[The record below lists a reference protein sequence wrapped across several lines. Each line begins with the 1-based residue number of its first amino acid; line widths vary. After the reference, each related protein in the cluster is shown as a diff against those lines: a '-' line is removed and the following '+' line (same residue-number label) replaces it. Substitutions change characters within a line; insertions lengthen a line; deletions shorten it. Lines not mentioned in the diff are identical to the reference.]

1 MGQTMVHGHRKF
13 ETMTFQVLSLKWR
26 PQTFNDVVG
35 QDHVTQTLINA
46 FAKDRI
52 AQGYVFTGPRGIGKT
67 TMARLM
73 AKGLNCQNP
82 VDHEPC
88 NSCSNCREITESRN
102 MDVLEIDGASNRGID
117 EIRNLR
123 KNIKFSPMN
132 ANYKVYIIDE
142 VHMLTTQAFNALLRT
157 LEEPPPHGKFIM
169 CTTDI
174 HKMPATII
182 SRCQRFDFN
191 RISSTII
198 SDRMKYI
205 LDEEKITYD
214 SESLSAISRKADGS
228 MRDALSILDQVI
240 SFAGEKIEFEKISSI
255 LGLIPY
261 DLYFNLTTAIKEKN
275 AENLVQVLKHIRSL
289 GTPLEDVVNG
299 LNQHLRNLLI
309 GTVQGAE
316 SSLDVNPEL
325 QERYTAEAKHW
336 ERRDLM
342 RFSQVF
348 SKLEPTLRRAA
359 QPQILLEMNLL
370 KMLEMD
376 QSVSI
381 ENILNNPTQN
391 IAESKPVKYEIPEV
405 IEKIPTSVSSQN
417 ITDDKKVEKKA
428 APIKKETTNP
438 EKKNKVK
445 EVLDL
450 KTIKTNWHQ
459 IITKIGSIKTSIAMV
474 LEHTLPMALNNKKLD
489 VAVVDQP
496 RFSLDRL
503 ERNRQLIENT
513 FAEIF
518 DQNIRI
524 AFLFNEDIHEEIKH
538 EMPDAPGIITK
549 GDPIVNRIIEVF
561 DGEILR

>member
-1 MGQTMVHGHRKF
+1 
-13 ETMTFQVLSLKWR
+13 
-26 PQTFNDVVG
+26 
-35 QDHVTQTLINA
+35 
-46 FAKDRI
+46 
-52 AQGYVFTGPRGIGKT
+52 
-67 TMARLM
+67 
-73 AKGLNCQNP
+73 
-82 VDHEPC
+82 
-88 NSCSNCREITESRN
+88 
-102 MDVLEIDGASNRGID
+102 
-117 EIRNLR
+117 
-123 KNIKFSPMN
+123 
-132 ANYKVYIIDE
+132 
-142 VHMLTTQAFNALLRT
+142 
-157 LEEPPPHGKFIM
+157 
-169 CTTDI
+169 
-174 HKMPATII
+174 
-182 SRCQRFDFN
+182 
-191 RISSTII
+191 
-198 SDRMKYI
+198 
-205 LDEEKITYD
+205 
-214 SESLSAISRKADGS
+214 

-316 SSLDVNPEL
+316 SSLDFNPEL

-381 ENILNNPTQN
+381 ENMLNNPTQN

-450 KTIKTNWHQ
+450 KTIKTNWHKM
-459 IITKIGSIKTSIAMV
+459 ITKIGSIKTSIAMV

-524 AFLFNEDIHEEIKH
+524 AFLFNEDIQEEIKH
-538 EMPDAPGIITK
+538 EMPDSPGIITK
-549 GDPIVNRIIEVF
+549 GDPTVNRIIEVF